1 MPPIEVGPAR
11 AASAIDARLA
21 RAAGGENG
29 ASVSTGAAATS
40 FSAKGQGI
48 AAGPAVETSA
58 ALDPGAAPIDTDR
71 VEVIRK
77 AVESG
82 TYPVIPTRI
91 ADAMIAAGV
100 LLRSAK

>member
-21 RAAGGENG
+21 RAAGGETLPGANG
-29 ASVSTGAAATS
+29 VPATAQP
-40 FSAKGQGI
+40 AKAQGT
-48 AAGPAVETSA
+48 PATPEVKTSA
-58 ALDPGAAPIDTDR
+58 ALDPGEAPVDTDR
-71 VEVIRK
+71 VNVIRK

-82 TYPVIPTRI
+82 NYPVIPTQI

-100 LLRSAK
+100 LLRSHK

>member
-21 RAAGGENG
+21 RAAGGEALPG
-29 ASVSTGAAATS
+29 ANGAAANRATKNAS
-40 FSAKGQGI
+40 T
-48 AAGPAVETSA
+48 AASTAVETSA
-58 ALDPGAAPIDTDR
+58 ALDPGAAPVDTDR
-71 VEVIRK
+71 VNAVRK

-82 TYPVIPTRI
+82 TYPLVPAKI

-100 LLRSAK
+100 LLRSPK